1 MSVRSLARCLIVAS
15 LAAAVL
21 PVAPTAS
28 AAPPADRGGSDVI
41 EGQYIVGF
49 KRSVTRPARLSDT
62 LEAAEGFETRRRYG
76 HALEGFAARLSPA
89 QVKRLRNH
97 PLTDFVTPDRE
108 VHALGTVPLASGDSA
123 PTGVRR
129 IEAATQTEA
138 HEASGVNV
146 AVIDTGID
154 LAHPDL
160 NAVAGKTCNGTGSPT
175 DGNGHGTHVAGTI
188 AGKNNGSRVVGVA
201 PGSTVYAVRVLSSSG
216 GGSWSQVI
224 CGVDWVTSTRTDADP
239 SNDIAVAN
247 MSLGGGG
254 SSIKSCATTS
264 DALHKAICNSTA
276 AGVTYVVAA
285 GNSGWDFDYGPAPDV
300 PAAYPEV
307 LTVTAVSD
315 SDGLPGGTGGAPSCR
330 TSEVDDRRASFSNYA
345 LTAAGRAHTVAGP
358 GVCILSD
365 WRSGGTNT
373 ISGTSMATPHL
384 AGVVALCLDE
394 AGSPGPCSGMTPA
407 QVIQKIRA
415 DAESYNTGNTG
426 YGFTGDPLRPLGSR
440 YFGYLS
446 RVGMAPAEPEPPAS
460 VDETSPTV
468 VSVSPAAGA
477 TGVEPTVN
485 LTVEFSEAMDRPATE
500 GAFSLAPTAGGSA
513 VAGSFSWSGSTMTF
527 DPSGPLAEG
536 VAYTATVGT
545 GAADVSG
552 NALGSDHA
560 WSFSTLENVVADP
573 AAVTIQTGTLR
584 GGDAARLTAD
594 DNLYYEVNS
603 TRRGTRATAWYGSF
617 SGVPSD
623 VSGLRVTYKG
633 RNSTSCSQTV
643 AIWSWS
649 SSGWVQL
656 DSRNVGTSEV
666 LIERNPTGN
675 LADYVS
681 GDGELRVRV
690 RCTKNKNFY
699 ARGDLMRIAYTI
711 A

>member
-1 MSVRSLARCLIVAS
+1 
-15 LAAAVL
+15 
-21 PVAPTAS
+21 
-28 AAPPADRGGSDVI
+28 
-41 EGQYIVGF
+41 
-49 KRSVTRPARLSDT
+49 
-62 LEAAEGFETRRRYG
+62 
-76 HALEGFAARLSPA
+76 
-89 QVKRLRNH
+89 
-97 PLTDFVTPDRE
+97 
-108 VHALGTVPLASGDSA
+108 
-123 PTGVRR
+123 
-129 IEAATQTEA
+129 
-138 HEASGVNV
+138 
-146 AVIDTGID
+146 
-154 LAHPDL
+154 
-160 NAVAGKTCNGTGSPT
+160 
-175 DGNGHGTHVAGTI
+175 
-188 AGKNNGSRVVGVA
+188 
-201 PGSTVYAVRVLSSSG
+201 
-216 GGSWSQVI
+216 
-224 CGVDWVTSTRTDADP
+224 
-239 SNDIAVAN
+239 
-247 MSLGGGG
+247 
-254 SSIKSCATTS
+254 
-264 DALHKAICNSTA
+264 
-276 AGVTYVVAA
+276 
-285 GNSGWDFDYGPAPDV
+285 
-300 PAAYPEV
+300 
-307 LTVTAVSD
+307 
-315 SDGLPGGTGGAPSCR
+315 
-330 TSEVDDRRASFSNYA
+330 
-345 LTAAGRAHTVAGP
+345 
-358 GVCILSD
+358 
-365 WRSGGTNT
+365 
-373 ISGTSMATPHL
+373 
-384 AGVVALCLDE
+384 
-394 AGSPGPCSGMTPA
+394 
-407 QVIQKIRA
+407 
-415 DAESYNTGNTG
+415 
-426 YGFTGDPLRPLGSR
+426 
-440 YFGYLS
+440 
-446 RVGMAPAEPEPPAS
+446 MAPAEPEPPAS

-545 GAADVSG
+545 GAADASG

-603 TRRGTRATAWYGSF
+603 TRSGTRATAWYGSF
-617 SGVPSD
+617 PGVPSD